1 MTCTNSGTIDDSI
14 VSYTRCQA
22 SNPAFSLT
30 MDNEKG
36 LFQAPEDG
44 YYEVSFTGLLYSAS
58 GDRVWATL
66 YKLKEED
73 TGTFKIMHL

>member
-1 MTCTNSGTIDDSI
+1 
-14 VSYTRCQA
+14 
-22 SNPAFSLT
+22 

-66 YKLKEED
+66 YKLQEED
-73 TGTFKIMHL
+73 TGRLTRKIGFRTLTRSLF